1 MDGLALLA
9 LACQQEIQEEDTFID
24 VKRLEQGVNKLVDNV
39 RVIEEDPQTTTTA
52 TSDETLQTVGGE
64 ASTNNDDVTN
74 IGEQEDGQSV
84 VPQQQQQ
91 QQQQQPPPPPI
102 ITSPP
107 SEIRT
112 IGSMEETEHCERMS
126 ETKST
131 IEAEELEVDPPSIKN
146 EVCEDDVIYIGEIK
160 EDEEKF
166 FERSIRTLEKSS
178 RAISRHLSVEN
189 RGHFPFKIFANQFC
203 KYSTFTGWHLT
214 RSRGMMKINVKFQN
228 LNTLFGPLIVRAL
241 LVRKDSSYRHFGVD
255 IICEKHKRDVGVMS
269 INHVLHPAPGMEF
282 AIYFDSNGERNSLCF
297 DIGKPKPDG
306 SLEATIALKSMCND
320 TCFTCADPSFK
331 QTENSRDLLLVLTL
345 ESPDRWGGAIFFPK
359 G

>member
-1 MDGLALLA
+1 MDGLSLLA

-24 VKRLEQGVNKLVDNV
+24 VERLEQGVNKLMDKDEV
-39 RVIEEDPQTTTTA
+39 EEDPQTTTTA
-52 TSDETLQTVGGE
+52 TSDEPLQTVGGE
-64 ASTNNDDVTN
+64 ASTNNDDDVTN
-74 IGEQEDGQSV
+74 MEVQEDGQSV

-91 QQQQQPPPPPI
+91 QQPPSPPI
-102 ITSPP
+102 ISSPP
-107 SEIRT
+107 FEIRT
-112 IGSMEETEHCERMS
+112 IDSMEETEHCERMS

-131 IEAEELEVDPPSIKN
+131 METEELEVNQPSIKN

-166 FERSIRTLEKSS
+166 FERNLRTLEKSS

-189 RGHFPFKIFANQFC
+189 RGNFPFKIFANQFC
-203 KYSTFTGWHLT
+203 NYSTFTGWHLV
-214 RSRGMMKINVKFQN
+214 RSRGMMKIKVKFQN

-241 LVRKDSSYRHFGVD
+241 LVRKESSYRHFGVD

-269 INHVLHPAPGMEF
+269 INHVLHPASGI
-282 AIYFDSNGERNSLCF
+282 ASYFDSNGERNSLCF
-297 DIGKPKPDG
+297 NIGKPKPDG